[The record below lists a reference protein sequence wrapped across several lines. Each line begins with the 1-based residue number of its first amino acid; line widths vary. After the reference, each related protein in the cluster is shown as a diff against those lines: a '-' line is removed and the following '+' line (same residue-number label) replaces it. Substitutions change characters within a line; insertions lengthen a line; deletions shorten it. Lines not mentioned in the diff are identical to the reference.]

1 MSGHPCQLQKPL
13 SQSSFRL
20 CSPVSPRL
28 RPVRAP
34 SSVSGSNCRCMMIG
48 CSCAA
53 RVTCRQGVQKRLKD
67 SLRAAGSRSCNPLAT
82 EVIPI
87 AERIETPAS
96 STWPIWRPPDSLN
109 RPVMADFA
117 PRRTHRL
124 KKIVHSGPTG
134 PSTSRGGVW
143 TPPCQSQKPPLRPPF
158 ECAHPCLR
166 ASCPCSRH
174 PERVEW
180 PVIDPH
186 CGRAPGSPSFPTAH
200 RYVTVPAV
208 RPRSDLRSLPRQPRR
223 ATKRS
228 GSRRSRRRSSRR
240 RTPPQRGPRRLSH

>member
-1 MSGHPCQLQKPL
+1 
-13 SQSSFRL
+13 
-20 CSPVSPRL
+20 
-28 RPVRAP
+28 
-34 SSVSGSNCRCMMIG
+34 MMIG

-143 TPPCQSQKPPLRPPF
+143 IPPCQSQKPPLRPPF